1 MSTPP
6 NYSLAAPAKR
16 PEILA
21 LAQDLNGTPSGEEYE
36 KMISGMMY
44 DPTVPALLEA
54 RHLARGLAAA
64 YNNLDTTSVPFD
76 KIGEVRLEL
85 LRKLVGKVG
94 DKTFVEPP
102 FRPDYGCNISFG
114 REVFVNFGLTVL
126 DTSLVVI
133 GDRVQIA
140 SNVSI
145 IAASHDPS
153 VLSRRR
159 G

>member
-6 NYSLAAPAKR
+6 KYSLAAPAKR

-21 LAQDLNGTPSGEEYE
+21 LAQDLNGTPSGEEY
-36 KMISGMMY
+36 

-64 YNNLDTTSVPFD
+64 YNNLETTTVPFD

-85 LRKLVGKVG
+85 LRKLVGKLG

-114 REVFVNFGLTVL
+114 REVFVNFG
-126 DTSLVVI
+126 
-133 GDRVQIA
+133 
-140 SNVSI
+140 
-145 IAASHDPS
+145 
-153 VLSRRR
+153 
-159 G
+159 